1 MTSYVTP
8 PSTSIPMPSAPYSFT
23 LLRHGE
29 SLGNAQGVSQGQT
42 DFPLTETGL
51 QQARD
56 LVARWQSEGVGF
68 DQIISSPLT
77 RARQTAE
84 IIGGPLNVPI
94 EVVPDWMERSFGSLE
109 GIPFAEVA
117 RLDPSVD
124 FFFTY
129 SRLGGDGES
138 LPDLFQ
144 RARQAI
150 DGLICRPPG
159 RYLVVSHGVILNTV
173 LLTIL
178 GLGAQ
183 PESTHA
189 RFSFGNT
196 AYASLSYDPARA
208 LWKIISLDN

>member
-1 MTSYVTP
+1 
-8 PSTSIPMPSAPYSFT
+8 MPSNSYSFT

-42 DFPLTETGL
+42 DFPLTETGF
-51 QQARD
+51 QQTRD
-56 LVARWQSEGVGF
+56 LVARWQAERVGF
-68 DQIISSPLT
+68 DRIISSPLS

-84 IIGGPLNVPI
+84 IIGGALNIPI
-94 EVVPDWMERSFGSLE
+94 DFDPGWMERDFGRLE
-109 GIPFAEVA
+109 GISHSEVA
-117 RLDPSVD
+117 CLEPPVD

-138 LPDLFQ
+138 LPALFQ

-150 DGLICRPPG
+150 DRLTGRPPG
-159 RYLVVSHGVILNTV
+159 RYLVISHGVTLNAA

-178 GLGAQ
+178 GFD
-183 PESTHA
+183 PEPKPFHA

-196 AYASLSYDPARA
+196 AYAHLSYDPARE
-208 LWKIISLDN
+208 LWKIISLDNHSHRFDRLE

>member
-1 MTSYVTP
+1 MP
-8 PSTSIPMPSAPYSFT
+8 PVLYSFT
-23 LLRHGE
+23 FLRHGE

-56 LVARWQSEGVGF
+56 LVARWQAEGVSF

-84 IIGGPLNVPI
+84 VIGGTLNVPI
-94 EVVPDWMERSFGSLE
+94 DVVPDWMERNFGRLE
-109 GIPFAEVA
+109 GFPYADVV
-117 RLDPSVD
+117 RLDPPVD

-129 SRLGGDGES
+129 SPLGGDGES
-138 LPDLFQ
+138 LPALFR

-150 DGLICRPPG
+150 DCLICRPPG
-159 RYLVVSHGVILNTV
+159 RYLVVSHGVILNVV

-178 GLGAQ
+178 GINAQ
-183 PESTHA
+183 PEPTHA

-196 AYASLSYDPARA
+196 AYAILTYDPART
-208 LWKIISLDN
+208 LWKFISLDNQSHRFDRLE

>member
-1 MTSYVTP
+1 MP
-8 PSTSIPMPSAPYSFT
+8 PASYSFT

-29 SLGNAQGVSQGQT
+29 SLGNAQGFSQGQT

-56 LVARWQSEGVGF
+56 LVARWKSEGVGF

-84 IIGGPLNVPI
+84 VIGGTLDVPI
-94 EVVPDWMERSFGSLE
+94 DLDPDWSERSFGSLE

-117 RLDPSVD
+117 RLDPSID

-129 SRLGGDGES
+129 SPLGGDGES

-150 DGLICRPPG
+150 DGLICRLPG
-159 RYLVVSHGVILNTV
+159 RYLVVSHGVILNAA

-178 GLGAQ
+178 GFDAQ
-183 PESTHA
+183 PEPTRA

-196 AYASLSYDPARA
+196 AYASLSYDPART

>member
-1 MTSYVTP
+1 MP
-8 PSTSIPMPSAPYSFT
+8 PAPYSFT

-42 DFPLTETGL
+42 DFPLTENGI
-51 QQARD
+51 QQARN
-56 LVARWQSEGVGF
+56 LAARWQAEDVGF
-68 DQIISSPLT
+68 DQIVSSPLT

-84 IIGGPLNVPI
+84 VVGGTLNVPI
-94 EVVPDWMERSFGSLE
+94 DFDPNWMERSFGSLE
-109 GIPFAEVA
+109 GIPYAEVA
-117 RLDPSVD
+117 RMDPPMD

-129 SRLGGDGES
+129 SPLGGDGEG
-138 LPDLFQ
+138 LPALFQ

-150 DGLICRPPG
+150 DRLICRPPG
-159 RYLVVSHGVILNTV
+159 RYLVVSHGVILNAA

-178 GLGAQ
+178 GLSAQ
-183 PESTHA
+183 PEPTHA

-196 AYASLSYDPARA
+196 SYASLSYDPART